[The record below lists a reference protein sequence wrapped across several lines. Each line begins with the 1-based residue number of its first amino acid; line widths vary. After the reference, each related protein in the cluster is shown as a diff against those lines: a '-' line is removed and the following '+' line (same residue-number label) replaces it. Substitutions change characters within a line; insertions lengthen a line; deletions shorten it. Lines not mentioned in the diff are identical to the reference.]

1 MGIIW
6 IETKAG
12 EGNKGKRGTGRRR
25 SLRMPMTL
33 TGQPP
38 PIAART
44 AEVGAGDWEYG
55 DGDNGES
62 CQRAGAEEGAG
73 ADLGVSV

>member
-1 MGIIW
+1 
-6 IETKAG
+6 
-12 EGNKGKRGTGRRR
+12 
-25 SLRMPMTL
+25 MPMTL

-44 AEVGAGDWEYG
+44 AEVRAGDWEYG

>member
-1 MGIIW
+1 
-6 IETKAG
+6 
-12 EGNKGKRGTGRRR
+12 
-25 SLRMPMTL
+25 MPMTL